1 MLSKHHDDDDD
12 DELDGRGQGVEY
24 DDDQCPITVIIGGDD

>member
-1 MLSKHHDDDDD
+1 MARNTED

-24 DDDQCPITVIIGGDD
+24 DDDEVPNTVVIGGED